1 MPSSRYISIS
11 SEANSVE
18 PLDNMEAY
26 TLDVDD
32 VNETIHVR
40 ANSPAGAFYG
50 VQSLLSLET
59 ADGSVVACS
68 MEDYPRFP
76 YRFMKKYQVHTER
89 T

>member
-1 MPSSRYISIS
+1 MS

-32 VNETIHVR
+32 VNETIHIR

-50 VQSLLSLET
+50 MQSLLSLET
-59 ADGSVVACS
+59 AEGSVVACS

-76 YRFMKKYQVHTER
+76 YRFMKNINCR
-89 T
+89 N